1 MSTETQTAT
10 PADVREW
17 ARSSG
22 WPVGTRGRLS
32 AEVKDAYA
40 AATAAATGRR
50 LG

>member
-32 AEVKDAYA
+32 AEIKDAYA
-40 AATAAATGRR
+40 AAPGRR